1 MRVRVLGRQQVQLAD
16 GTTVPTL
23 ALQVT
28 AAGAM
33 SEVWLSDDER
43 RLPAQLRVP
52 LPVGR
57 VTLTLTAAP

>member
-1 MRVRVLGRQQVQLAD
+1 VRVRVVGRERVQLAD
-16 GTTVPTL
+16 GATVSTL

-33 SEVWLSDDER
+33 SEVWLTDDAR

-52 LPVGR
+52 LPIGR

>member
-1 MRVRVLGRQQVQLAD
+1 VQLAD
-16 GTTVPTL
+16 GAPVSTL

-33 SEVWLSDDER
+33 SEVWLTDAAR

-52 LPVGR
+52 LPIGR